1 MQKKLL
7 GMAVATA
14 LAAPAAVFAQSAV
27 QVYGTAHMAFN
38 STKYGAGTFGEP
50 SKSMMSVTSH
60 ASNFGIRSSE
70 SLGGGMTGWVQYEFN
85 VKMERDNDLTSG
97 NGTSRNTAIGLRG
110 NWGNAY
116 LGTWETPWA
125 STFRLWDVGTIGG
138 WGPTTSVIG
147 RRETT
152 ASSPSKNCAQPI
164 VGGGTITSIGV
175 TSSICY
181 HGEGASSDPA
191 GAYPLWRRYGSAA
204 FYDSPVF
211 SGFQFKIGY
220 QPNEARSVLATNTG
234 TNGAAFVG
242 TTSKNLV
249 VDNASSWSSSLTWT
263 GMGGKARAFVANM
276 QTKDWTSVGQT
287 DGGYTVGGGFDF
299 GVVNVG
305 VTYETYT
312 YKTSP
317 AAASATNIAAPG
329 GDSDVKQYGIGLAI
343 PLGSGKIG
351 VSYAIAKDVK
361 GGNFGTVLTILDP
374 QGAGRAANNG
384 AKMYNVGYEWA
395 LSKRTALGFGYAK
408 IDNDQDAAFT
418 WTGMAP
424 SQDGFSVSSRPGSDV
439 SNIFVAV
446 RHSF

>member
-1 MQKKLL
+1 MQKKVL

-14 LAAPAAVFAQSAV
+14 LAAPAVAFAQSAV
-27 QVYGTAHMAFN
+27 QVYGTAHMSFN
-38 STKYGAGTFGEP
+38 STQYGAGTFGEP
-50 SKSMMSVTSH
+50 KKSMMSVASH

-70 SLGGGMTGWVQYEFN
+70 SLGGGLTGWVQYEFN

-164 VGGGTITSIGV
+164 VGGGTITGIGT

-181 HGEGASSDPA
+181 HGEGAASDPA
-191 GAYPLWRRYGSAA
+191 GAYPLWRRYGSAV

-211 SGFQFKIGY
+211 SGFQFRIGY
-220 QPNEARSVLATNTG
+220 QPNESKSVLTTNTG
-234 TNGAAFVG
+234 TNGLAFVG
-242 TTSKNLV
+242 TTSKGLV
-249 VDNASSWSSSLTWT
+249 ADNASSWSSSLTWT

-276 QTKDWTSVGQT
+276 QSKDWTTVGQT
-287 DGGYTVGGGFDF
+287 DGGYTAGGGYDF
-299 GVVNVG
+299 GFVNIG
-305 VTYETYT
+305 VTYEQYT
-312 YKTSP
+312 YKT
-317 AAASATNIAAPG
+317 AAAAAAGPNIAAPG
-329 GDSDVKQYGIGLAI
+329 GDSKAKQYGLGIAI

-351 VSYAIAKDVK
+351 ASYAIAKDIK
-361 GGNFGTVLTILDP
+361 GGNFGTVLTAADP
-374 QGAGRAANNG
+374 DGAGREANNG
-384 AKMYNVGYEWA
+384 AKMYNIGYEWA

-408 IDNDQDAAFT
+408 IDNDKDASFT

-424 SQDGFSVSSRPGSDV
+424 SQDGFSVTARPGSDV
-439 SNIFVAV
+439 SNIFVAI